1 MPKKIWF
8 VLGALVL
15 GLSAC
20 SSNPNIYGGAV
31 ATASP
36 SPIPTGTTALITA
49 VYNGV
54 SVANQTVIETPE
66 ANGGPNTSAP
76 IATMVT
82 NSTGQAT
89 FTGLTPGTSYCWYF
103 DYVVNSTTTTRQS
116 ACTNSW
122 AAVVVGT

>member
-8 VLGALVL
+8 AVGALVL

-20 SSNPNIYGGAV
+20 NSNSNIYGGAV
-31 ATASP
+31 PTASP
-36 SPIPTGTTALITA
+36 SPIPTGTIAVVTAS
-49 VYNGV
+49 YNGTRLP
-54 SVANQTVIETPE
+54 NQTINETTE
-66 ANGGPNTSAP
+66 VNGGPNTSAT

-89 FTGLTPGTSYCWYF
+89 FTGLTPGASYCWYF

-122 AAVVVGT
+122 ATVVVGT